1 MAKKNKNDNP
11 VVGCLAMI
19 VIAIIVIAIIAVQL
33 IPIVMPLASAV
44 GALVFFIIFMIN
56 DKPHV
61 RAKFELSSQEK
72 HTLADSAKNY
82 RWALDKIEKLKRVI
96 DEEGLRFTKN
106 GRLDCRSPR
115 AYDVQGAMDNANKM
129 IEEERPT
136 YNYLIGLPM
145 ERYEKAQKHFARYW
159 GCFIAFVIW
168 GCLILS
174 QSRTEM
180 LDYHAYQTAEAV
192 SRVTSVLFE
201 NKNNVN
207 GTTDA
212 ELKTD
217 RKTDENNNDKQQVG
231 KPVPVK
237 PDITVW
243 KAFLIWLIAYVI
255 VFVIAIIFFSCR
267 NKEPKSHASPSSR

>member
-11 VVGCLAMI
+11 VLGCLAMI

-33 IPIVMPLASAV
+33 IPIAVPLASAV
-44 GALVFFIIFMIN
+44 GALVFFIIYMIK

-72 HTLADSAKNY
+72 LTLADSAKNY

-96 DEEGLRFTKN
+96 DDEGLRFTKS

-115 AYDVQGAMDNANKM
+115 AQDIQGAMDNANKI

-145 ERYEKAQKHFARYW
+145 KRYEKAQKHFARYW
-159 GCFIAFVIW
+159 GCFIAFAIW

-192 SRVTSVLFE
+192 SRVTSILFE
-201 NKNNVN
+201 NKNNVD
-207 GTTDA
+207 GTNDA
-212 ELKTD
+212 ELNTD
-217 RKTDENNNDKQQVG
+217 TKTDENNNDRQQVG

-243 KAFLIWLIAYVI
+243 KAFLIWLIAYVV
-255 VFVIAIIFFSCR
+255 VFVIAIIFFSSK
-267 NKEPKSHASPSSR
+267 NEEPKSLKSPSSR

>member
-19 VIAIIVIAIIAVQL
+19 VIAIIVITIIAVQL
-33 IPIVMPLASAV
+33 IPIAVPLASAV
-44 GALVFFIIFMIN
+44 GALVFFIIYMIK
-56 DKPHV
+56 DRPYV

-72 HTLADSAKNY
+72 RTLADSAKNY
-82 RWALDKIEKLKRVI
+82 RWALEKIEELNRVI
-96 DEEGLRFTKN
+96 KDEGLRYTKS
-106 GRLDCRSPR
+106 GRLEQRKHL
-115 AYDVQGAMDNANKM
+115 AQDVQGAMDNANQIIKD
-129 IEEERPT
+129 ERPT
-136 YNYLIGLPM
+136 YDYLMGLPM

-159 GCFIAFVIW
+159 GCFIAFAIW

-174 QSRTEM
+174 QPRTEM

-201 NKNNVN
+201 DKNNVDN
-207 GTTDA
+207 STEA

-217 RKTDENNNDKQQVG
+217 TKTDENNNDKQQAE
-231 KPVPVK
+231 KPIPVK

-243 KAFLIWLIAYVI
+243 KAFLVWMIAYVI
-255 VFVIAIIFFSCR
+255 VFVIAIIFFSTK
-267 NKEPKSHASPSSR
+267 NKEPKSLKS